1 MLDPMSAPHQIFD
14 RLLLARRRDRAAAR
28 AHGHD
33 FLLDR
38 VADDLLERLAVVRR
52 QFPKVLDL
60 GAHHG
65 TLSRRLRA
73 LPGTEMVIGAE
84 LSPAMLAR
92 CERPCVLADEE
103 ALPFADAALDLV
115 VSGLSLQLVNDLPGV
130 LAQIR
135 RVLKPD
141 GLLLAAMLGGQT
153 LHELRE
159 AFLAAEAEVEGGA
172 SPRVAPFADVRDMGG
187 LLQRAGFALPVA
199 DTDVVTVT
207 YASPLALMRDIKA
220 MGASNALLARRRAP
234 MRRETLAQAASHYTE
249 RYPAPGG
256 RIRATFEIVTLTGW
270 VPHASQQ
277 QPLAPGSA
285 RVRLADALG
294 RGAGPAISERDADG
308 DGAG

>member
-1 MLDPMSAPHQIFD
+1 MSAPHQIFD
-14 RLLLARRRDRAAAR
+14 RRLLARRRDRAAVL
-28 AHGHD
+28 AHEHD

-38 VADDLLERLAVVRR
+38 VAEDLLDRLAVVRR

-73 LPGTEMVIGAE
+73 LPGTEIVVGAE

-92 CERPCVLADEE
+92 CDGPRVLADEE

-153 LHELRE
+153 LHELRA
-159 AFLAAEAEVEGGA
+159 AFLAAEAEVEDGA

-199 DTDVVTVT
+199 DSDVVTVT

-220 MGASNALLARRRAP
+220 MGASNALLARRRTP
-234 MRRETLAQAASHYTE
+234 LRRATLARAAVHYAE
-249 RYPAPGG
+249 RFPAPGG

-285 RVRLADALG
+285 RMRLADALG
-294 RGAGPAISERDADG
+294 RGVGSAIPERDAGG
-308 DGAG
+308 DGVG